1 MNAGQLTATNIGQH
15 AVIRI
20 GTAKTKDRVA
30 GHIRHVYHDREGT
43 TVTVWKD
50 GETGWQTCCL
60 SHNDPIELKD
70 KP

>member
-1 MNAGQLTATNIGQH
+1 MNAGSLTATHIGQH

-30 GHIRHVYHDREGT
+30 GEIIRVRHDEGT
-43 TVTVWKD
+43 TVTLQHAN
-50 GETGWQTCCL
+50 GWQDCCL
-60 SHNDPIELKD
+60 SHTDPIELKD

>member
-1 MNAGQLTATNIGQH
+1 MNAGQLTATHIGQH
-15 AVIRI
+15 VVIRI

-30 GHIRHVYHDREGT
+30 GHISRLVHTQDGT
-43 TVTVWKD
+43 YVTVRKG
-50 GETGWQTCCL
+50 GETVWQTCCL